1 MWTTFISD
9 QKLDQ
14 SSKITHPHKT
24 WPQLFQCFY
33 LNKKEPN
40 PIILFPFHSR
50 RFRDTSF
57 LFSFDYSFQILLLL
71 DEIECTPNNAF
82 ISIYAYILHPS
93 GCYSIA
99 SQWNMKI
106 LKEIGLLI
114 GVDRVHCLDFIDELM
129 SKMNRR
135 KKGFSVLF
143 KGADIE
149 RLSIHW
155 VSQSYYYFA
164 IILTLIPFREPV
176 SQPQHRRFT
185 IHEVT
190 LWWIWT
196 IQPGRTRIQKK
207 KRVSS
212 YCEKFDYLW
221 FWSIENVSTISSWS
235 QSPLIVYWWHLE
247 NDGNKNIFFKKHK
260 KNNESNP
267 I

>member
-57 LFSFDYSFQILLLL
+57 LFSFDYSFKVLLLL

-135 KKGFSVLF
+135 KKGFFVLF

-164 IILTLIPFREPV
+164 IILTLILFREPV

-207 KRVSS
+207 KTRLIILWKIWLFMILVDRK
-212 YCEKFDYLW
+212 CFDYL
-221 FWSIENVSTISSWS
+221 FLISVTAHCVLMTSWKRWE
-235 QSPLIVYWWHLE
+235 QKY
-247 NDGNKNIFFKKHK
+247 FFQKTQEK
-260 KNNESNP
+260 
-267 I
+267 

>member
-1 MWTTFISD
+1 MTHRFYSHSIIH
-9 QKLDQ
+9 
-14 SSKITHPHKT
+14 SKFCCCWIK
-24 WPQLFQCFY
+24 
-33 LNKKEPN
+33 
-40 PIILFPFHSR
+40 
-50 RFRDTSF
+50 
-57 LFSFDYSFQILLLL
+57 
-71 DEIECTPNNAF
+71 CTPNNAF

-106 LKEIGLLI
+106 PKEIGLLI

-129 SKMNRR
+129 GKMNRR
-135 KKGFSVLF
+135 KKGFFVLF

-196 IQPGRTRIQKK
+196 IQTGRTRIQKK
-207 KRVSS
+207 KNASHHIV
-212 YCEKFDYLW
+212 K
-221 FWSIENVSTISSWS
+221 N
-235 QSPLIVYWWHLE
+235 LIIYDFGRSKMFRLSLPDPSHRSLCT
-247 NDGNKNIFFKKHK
+247 DDILKTMGTTIFFPKTQGK
-260 KNNESNP
+260 
-267 I
+267 